1 MANLALSAA
10 PFNNDENIDEDI
22 IQKKTRNNSYNKTI
36 RRTSKKVTQKVGD
49 LLTAIHNNLD
59 NEDNDNLGDFNP
71 PQKPISSG
79 VERTKRETH
88 MSPNDPP
95 VKSTPNTNNNDF
107 TDKLNFDQVTRD
119 QPDNMH
125 DQQYPNQYPSQIKY
139 GELAGNLQNTPG
151 MPNQYMYDTS
161 QIGSAAHNND
171 PLLKK
176 INYMIHL
183 LEEQSDEKSNNVT
196 EELILYCFLGVFMI
210 FIVDSFA
217 RAGKYTR

>member
-10 PFNNDENIDEDI
+10 PFNSDENIDEDI
-22 IQKKTRNNSYNKTI
+22 IQKKTRNKNSYNKTI
-36 RRTSKKVTQKVGD
+36 KRTSQKVSQKVGD
-49 LLTAIHNNLD
+49 FLSAIHNNLD
-59 NEDNDNLGDFNP
+59 NSEEEDTLGDFNP
-71 PQKPISSG
+71 PQKPVSSG
-79 VERTKRETH
+79 VERTKREAH

-95 VKSTPNTNNNDF
+95 VNLSSDLNNTNSS
-107 TDKLNFDQVTRD
+107 DKLNFDQITPE
-119 QPDNMH
+119 QTENTYE
-125 DQQYPNQYPSQIKY
+125 QQYPSQYSNQY
-139 GELAGNLQNTPG
+139 GQLASNLSNATG
-151 MPNQYMYDTS
+151 VPNQYIYDKLQS
-161 QIGSAAHNND
+161 GSVHESD

-183 LEEQSDEKSNNVT
+183 LEEQCDEKSNNVT